1 MEDTMKAAII
11 RAAGN
16 KPTYGEFDA
25 PIPAPGT
32 EIISVSA
39 SALSQFSKS
48 RSSGSHYSSDAKF
61 PVIAGADGVGVT
73 TDGRRVYFVLPVAP
87 YGALAEQ
94 AIVRPRLTVPI
105 PDDLNDVTAA
115 AIANPGMSA
124 WAALVERAV
133 LKSGETVLINGATGS
148 AGRLAVQIA
157 KHLGAGKVI
166 ATGRNEAEL
175 ENLKPIG
182 ADVIVPFHLGLLHPN
197 GSKQYEK
204 ALKTVISAGVNVVL
218 DYLWGKSARTVM
230 AAIVRT
236 IEDATPVRFVH
247 VGGASG
253 EDSIDLPGAALRS
266 SSIQLMGSGLKSV
279 PLEKL
284 LSAIE
289 NVFAITKAAGLQ
301 IATRT
306 IPLSSIEEAWDAASK
321 PRVVVTI

>member
-1 MEDTMKAAII
+1 MKAAII
-11 RAAGN
+11 RTAGAG
-16 KPTYGEFDA
+16 PLFGDF
-25 PIPAPGT
+25 PGPATTQGT
-32 EIISVSA
+32 EVITVIA

-48 RSSGSHYSSDAKF
+48 RSSGSHYSSDAEL
-61 PVIAGADGVGVT
+61 PVVAGADGVGT
-73 TDGRRVYFVLPVAP
+73 TSEGRRVYFVMPVAP

-94 AIVRPRLTVPI
+94 TLVRPELTVPV
-105 PDDLNDVTAA
+105 PDELDDVTAA

-124 WAALVERAV
+124 WAALVERAA
-133 LKSGETVLINGATGS
+133 LKPGETVLINGATGT

-175 ENLKPIG
+175 QELHAIG
-182 ADVIVPFHLGLLHPN
+182 ADVLIPFKLGLLHPA
-197 GSKQYEK
+197 GEKQYEAAIK
-204 ALKTVISAGVNVVL
+204 DAIAGGVNVVL
-218 DYLWGKSARTVM
+218 DYLWGKSARAVM
-230 AAIVRT
+230 AAIVRNV
-236 IEDATPVRFVH
+236 EDATPVRFVH

-284 LSAIE
+284 LAAIA
-289 NVFAITKAAGLQ
+289 NVFSISKSANLQ

-306 IPLSSIEEAWDAASK
+306 VPLSAVEEAWDAPGK
-321 PRVVVTI
+321 PRLVIKV